1 MRYPAVMNASEV
13 LDFWFGPEPIA
24 PRREW
29 FVKSAAFDDLIRQRF
44 GALLETALTDAIVW
58 GDDSQSEL
66 TDTAGFAPSADSADL
81 AQVIVL
87 DQFPRNLFRGQA
99 RAFAGDTRA
108 CQLALALIDSGKH
121 LSLHPLQRWF
131 AYMPLEHAEDL
142 ALQDRCVAL
151 FEILVQ
157 AGGTHAETLQGA
169 LDYAHKHRE
178 VIRQFGR
185 FPHRNA
191 ALGRTSTPAEVAYL
205 ALPGSG
211 F

>member
-1 MRYPAVMNASEV
+1 MTATNV
-13 LDFWFGPEPIA
+13 LGFWFGPAPLA

-29 FVKSAAFDDLIRQRF
+29 FVKSDVFDEAIRERF
-44 GALLETALTDAIVW
+44 GPEVERALAAAPAW
-58 GDDSQSEL
+58 GED
-66 TDTAGFAPSADSADL
+66 APSRL
-81 AQVIVL
+81 AELIVL
-87 DQFPRNLFRGQA
+87 DQFTRNLFRGQA
-99 RAFAGDTRA
+99 RAFAGDSRA
-108 CQLALALIDSGKH
+108 CAIALGLIDSGEH

-151 FEILVQ
+151 FEVLVQ
-157 AGGTHAETLQGA
+157 EGGTHADALKGA
-169 LDYAHKHRE
+169 LDYANKHRE
-178 VIRQFGR
+178 VIQQFGR

-191 ALGRTSTPAEVAYL
+191 ALGRASTAAEMAYL